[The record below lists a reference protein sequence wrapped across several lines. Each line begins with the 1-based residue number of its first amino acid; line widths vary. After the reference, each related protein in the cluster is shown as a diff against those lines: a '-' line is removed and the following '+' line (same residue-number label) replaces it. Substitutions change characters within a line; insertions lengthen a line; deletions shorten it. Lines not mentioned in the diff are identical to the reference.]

1 LATAGRAQSVSPVPL
16 PHGIVLAV
24 LGLTLAAA
32 LRAATPAGHPAFL
45 EHIRAEARAL
55 RAAEQRPESAAAWQ
69 EQRRTLRAQ
78 LAEAWGAFPAQ
89 PSALQPK
96 VLGTL
101 QRDGYRVEKIV
112 FQTLPDVWMTANA
125 YVPNRPGRRPA
136 VLAVHGHW
144 KGAKQD
150 PVVQSRCIGLAKLGF
165 FVLAVDALGAGE
177 RGVGKELGEYH
188 GDLTAATLYP
198 VGLTLA
204 GLQVYENR
212 RAVDYLLTRPEV
224 DGARIGITGASGGG
238 NQSMYAGAWDESIA
252 ATVPVCSVRNYQ
264 AYLGAACC
272 QCEVVPGA
280 LCFTEEGGV
289 LALTAPRALLVLSA
303 TRDAFQFSVDEA
315 RRSLAAARPVFTLQG
330 HPDRVE
336 HVAFES
342 GHAYNQPMRETM
354 YGWMT
359 RHLKGEGDGAPVP
372 EPAFETEAPETLRCY
387 PGQTRPDGFVTIPML
402 AAREARRLLAGQEL
416 PADALRWRAERTARQ
431 QRLQRVVHGP
441 DAPALPAGSEAQVS
455 VENGA
460 AARTLSYQ
468 AAPLIRLT
476 ARQEPASARPD
487 RLAVLLDL
495 EGAAAATASNLA
507 AALRTAGWSVLTL
520 DLRATGALA
529 VTRARTSLS
538 PDHNPAEWALWIG
551 RPLLGQWLTDV
562 QATLRA
568 LESADGALPRTLAV
582 IGQGPAGLV
591 ATAAAALDPRITH
604 VAAVGS
610 LGSYVSA
617 VPYEKQW
624 LGLMVPG
631 IVREVGDIAQIAALI
646 APRRLVIAGPT
657 SGTGLPLAADAVAR
671 TFAPT
676 RRIYALERAE
686 AAFTALPELDANGI
700 VAALGAVDR

>member
-1 LATAGRAQSVSPVPL
+1 MPL

-24 LGLTLAAA
+24 LGFTLAGAA
-32 LRAATPAGHPAFL
+32 RAATPAGHPAFL
-45 EHIRAEARAL
+45 EHVRAEARAL
-55 RAAEQRPESAAAWQ
+55 RAADRPPASPAAWQ

-101 QRDGYRVEKIV
+101 QRDGYRVEKVV

-125 YVPNRPGRRPA
+125 YVPNRPGRLPA

-204 GLQVYENR
+204 GLQVYENM

-224 DGARIGITGASGGG
+224 DAARIGITGASGGG
-238 NQSMYAGAWDESIA
+238 NQSMYAGAWDERLA
-252 ATVPVCSVRNYQ
+252 ATVPVCSVGNYQ

-280 LCFTEEGGV
+280 LRFTEEGNV

-315 RRSLAAARPVFTLQG
+315 RRSLAAARRVFTLQG

-336 HVAFES
+336 HVAFDS

-402 AAREARRLLAGQEL
+402 AAREARRLLAGHEL
-416 PADALRWRAERTARQ
+416 PADALRWRADRTDRQ
-431 QRLQRVVHGP
+431 QRLQRVMQGADTP
-441 DAPALPAGSEAQVS
+441 TTPAGSEAQVS
-455 VENGA
+455 VENGT

-495 EGAAAATASNLA
+495 EGAAAATASPLA
-507 AALRTAGWSVLTL
+507 SALRAAGWSVLTL

-529 VTRARTSLS
+529 VTRARTGLS
-538 PDHNPAEWALWIG
+538 PDHNPAEWSLWIG

-591 ATAAAALDPRITH
+591 ATAAAALDPRITY

-631 IVREVGDIAQIAALI
+631 IVREAGDIAQIAALI

-657 SGTGLPLAADAVAR
+657 SGTGRPLAAEDVNR
-671 TFAPT
+671 MFAPT
-676 RRIYALERAE
+676 RQGYALERAE
-686 AAFTALPELDANGI
+686 AAFTALPDLDANSI
-700 VAALGAVDR
+700 VAALGAVGR

>member
-1 LATAGRAQSVSPVPL
+1 MPL
-16 PHGIVLAV
+16 PHGIVPAL
-24 LGLTLAAA
+24 LGLTLAIAA
-32 LRAATPAGHPAFL
+32 RAATPAGHPAFL

-55 RAAEQRPESAAAWQ
+55 RAADRPPETPAAWQ
-69 EQRRTLRAQ
+69 DQRRTLRAQ
-78 LAEAWGAFPAQ
+78 LLDAWGAFPTTPA
-89 PSALQPK
+89 PLSPK

-101 QRDGYRVEKIV
+101 PRDGYRVEKVV

-125 YVPNRPGRRPA
+125 YVPNRPGRLPA

-177 RGVGKELGEYH
+177 RAVGKDLGEYH

-198 VGLTLA
+198 AGLTLA
-204 GLQVYENR
+204 GLQVYENL

-224 DGARIGITGASGGG
+224 DGTRIGITGASGGG
-238 NQSMYAGAWDESIA
+238 NQSMYSGAWDERIA
-252 ATVPVCSVRNYQ
+252 ATVPVCSVGNYQ

-280 LCFTEEGGV
+280 LRFTEEGNV
-289 LALTAPRALLVLSA
+289 LGLTAPRALLVLSA

-315 RRSLAAARPVFTLQG
+315 RRSLAAARRVFSLQG
-330 HPDRVE
+330 HSDRLE
-336 HVAFES
+336 HVAFDS
-342 GHAYNQPMRETM
+342 GHAYNQPMREAM

-359 RHLKGEGDGAPVP
+359 RHLKREGDGAPVP

-387 PGQTRPDGFVTIPML
+387 PGQTRPDDYVTIPMF
-402 AAREARRLLAGQEL
+402 AAREARRLLARHEL
-416 PADALRWRAERTARQ
+416 PADALRWRADRTARQ
-431 QRLQRVVHGP
+431 QRLHRVLHGD
-441 DAPALPAGSEAQVS
+441 DAATLPPASDAQIS

-460 AARTLSYQ
+460 SVRTLGFN
-468 AAPLIRLT
+468 AAPLIRLS
-476 ARQEPASARPD
+476 ARQEPATPRPD

-495 EGAAAATASNLA
+495 EGAEAAARGALA
-507 AALRTAGWSVLTL
+507 GALRSAGWSVLTL

-529 VTRARTSLS
+529 VSRARTGLS
-538 PDHNPAEWALWIG
+538 PDHNPAEWSLWIG
-551 RPLLGQWLTDV
+551 RPLLGQWVADV

-568 LESADGALPRTLAV
+568 LETADGALPRTLAV

-604 VAAVGS
+604 VAAIGA
-610 LGSYVSA
+610 LGSYVTD

-624 LGLMVPG
+624 LGLMAPG
-631 IVREVGDIAQIAALI
+631 IVRDAGDVAHLAALI
-646 APRRLVIAGPT
+646 APRPLVIAAPT
-657 SGTGLPLAADAVAR
+657 SGTGRTLTADDVTR

-676 RRIYALERAE
+676 RRIYALERAD

-700 VAALGAVDR
+700 VAALGANVR

>member
-1 LATAGRAQSVSPVPL
+1 LATAGRAQSVSSVPL

-24 LGLTLAAA
+24 LGFTLAAA
-32 LRAATPAGHPAFL
+32 ARAATPAGHPAFL
-45 EHIRAEARAL
+45 EHVRAEARAL
-55 RAAEQRPESAAAWQ
+55 RAADRPPESAAAWQ

-101 QRDGYRVEKIV
+101 PRDGYRVEKVV
-112 FQTLPDVWMTANA
+112 FQTLPEVWMTANA
-125 YVPNRPGRRPA
+125 YVPNRPGRLPA

-204 GLQVYENR
+204 GLQVYENQ

-224 DGARIGITGASGGG
+224 DGTRIGITGASGGG
-238 NQSMYAGAWDESIA
+238 NQSMYSGAWDERIA
-252 ATVPVCSVRNYQ
+252 ATVPVCSVGNYQ

-280 LCFTEEGGV
+280 LRFTEEGNV

-315 RRSLAAARPVFTLQG
+315 RRSLAAARRVFTLQG
-330 HPDRVE
+330 QPDRVE
-336 HVAFES
+336 HVAFDS
-342 GHAYNQPMRETM
+342 GHAYNQPMREVM

-359 RHLKGEGDGAPVP
+359 RHLKREGDGAPVP
-372 EPAFETEAPETLRCY
+372 EPAIEPEAPETLRCF

-402 AAREARRLLAGQEL
+402 AAREARRLLTAHDL
-416 PADALRWRAERTARQ
+416 PADAVRWRADRASRQ
-431 QRLQRVVHGP
+431 QRLQRTVHGA
-441 DAPALPAGSEAQVS
+441 DPAAALAAHETQLR
-455 VENGA
+455 VENGTA
-460 AARTLSYQ
+460 SRTLSYQ

-476 ARQEPASARPD
+476 ARQEPAAARPD

-495 EGAAAATASNLA
+495 DGAEAAAGSGLA

-529 VTRARTSLS
+529 VTRVRSGLS
-538 PDHNPAEWALWIG
+538 PDHNPAEWSLWIG
-551 RPLLGQWLTDV
+551 RPLLGQWIADV

-591 ATAAAALDPRITH
+591 ATVAAAVDPRITH

-610 LGSYVSA
+610 LGSYVSE

-624 LGLMVPG
+624 LGLMAPG
-631 IVREVGDIAQIAALI
+631 IVRDVGDIAQVAALI

-657 SGTGLPLAADAVAR
+657 SGNGRPLAAEDLTR
-671 TFAPT
+671 TFAAT

-686 AAFTALPELDANGI
+686 TAFTALPDLDASSV
-700 VAALGAVDR
+700 VAALGLGAR